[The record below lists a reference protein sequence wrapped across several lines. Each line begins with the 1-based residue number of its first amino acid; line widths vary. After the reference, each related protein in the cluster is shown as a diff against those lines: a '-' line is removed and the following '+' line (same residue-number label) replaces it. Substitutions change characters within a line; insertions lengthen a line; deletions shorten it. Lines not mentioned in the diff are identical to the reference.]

1 MLLINLIESLS
12 TEEQQKVLKFLKD
25 HNQRGDAKNIL
36 LFNYIRKGKTDCL
49 DERIYGKSSKNAFY
63 ALCNRLQE
71 NIIEVIAAH
80 SFSGETSEEITCL
93 KLLLASRIFFEKQV
107 FPLAVKTLQRS
118 EDLAKEFELY
128 SILNEVYHT
137 KIQYAK
143 HQKSKSLSDLFI
155 EANKNLASFNN
166 EFQLNMAYAEIE
178 TGLKKSPLQNSKK
191 IVVNVFSKFHIK
203 AEDTLTYKSL
213 FQLLSILSAAAKQ
226 QSDYFDILEYSTTL
240 FSIVKKKSHLIEKH
254 EYYYLHMLSLMANIY
269 FRTKNFK
276 KSLLLIAELK
286 EKSQDNKFG
295 DIFQEDLILL
305 KALDLIYTNQLE
317 NAIITLED
325 SSLKSPNL
333 NLTLAVCFILQ
344 QKHQKAYHLLKE
356 FQHSDHWYE
365 KKVDLL
371 WVIKKNVI
379 QIIILIE
386 LDKVDL
392 VYQHFHSFYKRFG
405 NRLKYLGEDRI
416 LQFTQLI
423 KAYYDNPE
431 QDRSSKLKRQLEN
444 SFLDASK
451 KPADILMLGF
461 YAWIKSK
468 IEKEDVYRVL
478 LNILDSSSHPNPI
491 DQLKY

>member
-1 MLLINLIESLS
+1 MLLINLVEALS
-12 TEEQQKVLKFLKD
+12 AEEQQKVLKFLKD
-25 HNQRGDAKNIL
+25 NNQRGDAKNIL

-49 DERIYGKSSKNAFY
+49 DERIYGKPSKNAFY

-118 EDLAKEFELY
+118 EDLAKKFELY

-143 HQKSKSLSDLFI
+143 HQKSKSLSDLFN

-166 EFQLNMAYAEIE
+166 EFLLNMAYAEIE
-178 TGLKKSPLQNSKK
+178 TGLKKNPLQNSKK
-191 IVVNVFSKFHIK
+191 LVENVFSKFHIK
-203 AEDTLTYKSL
+203 VEDTLTFKSL

-226 QSDYFDILEYSTTL
+226 QSDYFDILGYSTTL
-240 FSIVKKKSHLIEKH
+240 FNIVKKKSHLIEKH
-254 EYYYLHMLSLMANIY
+254 QYYYLHMLSLMANIY

-276 KSLLLIAELK
+276 KSLLLIGELK

-295 DIFQEDLILL
+295 DIFQEDLTLL
-305 KALDLIYTNQLE
+305 KALNLIYTNQLK

-325 SSLKSPNL
+325 SSLKTPNL

-344 QKHQKAYHLLKE
+344 QKHKKAYHLLKE

-365 KKVDLL
+365 KKIDLL
-371 WVIKKNVI
+371 WVIKKNLI
-379 QIIILIE
+379 HIIVLIE
-386 LDKVDL
+386 LEKVDL
-392 VYQHFHSFYKRFG
+392 VYDHFQSFYKRFG
-405 NRLKYLGEDRI
+405 NRLKVLGEIRI
-416 LQFTQLI
+416 LTFMQLV
-423 KAYYDNPE
+423 KLYFDHPEDNN
-431 QDRSSKLKRQLEN
+431 SMKLKYQLEN
-444 SFLDASK
+444 SFIDMSK

-461 YAWIKSK
+461 YSWIKSK
-468 IEKEDVYRVL
+468 IEKNDVYGVL
-478 LNILDSSSHPNPI
+478 LNILNSSSDSNPI